1 MKNTRSRLRAI
12 VEALWLMRCYDALR
26 AALPQPKF
34 TIGVIKCK
42 KKDNNKDSKNCDE
55 KIVNKDS
62 LKNNPHKYDNIDIPK
77 IHIESFDYLDHE

>member
-1 MKNTRSRLRAI
+1 MKNTRSPLRAL

-26 AALPQPKF
+26 AALPQPKY
-34 TIGVIKCK
+34 TIGVMECK
-42 KKDNNKDSKNCDE
+42 KKDSKNCDE

-77 IHIESFDYLDHE
+77 ITIEGFDFLNNEG

>member
-1 MKNTRSRLRAI
+1 MKNTKSPLRAL

-34 TIGVIKCK
+34 TIGVIERK
-42 KKDNNKDSKNCDE
+42 KKDKKKDSKNCDE

-62 LKNNPHKYDNIDIPK
+62 LKNNPHKYDNTDIPK
-77 IHIESFDYLDHE
+77 IHITSFDCFNNE